1 MSGHVLDLNDCEL
14 RVASGAK
21 VAARSPGFA
30 VILEDATY
38 LGAEAVKRA
47 HLYPRQCYSRFWTDL
62 NQDALVVAAPRH
74 RHHADIAFEHLKSVH
89 EQAGRPAEMLL
100 AVPGNWPNEQLS
112 LLLGIVQALP
122 FKATGLVDAAVAA
135 AAGAAGAGR
144 WQHVELY
151 LHETVLTRLSGDG
164 EMAREA
170 VETLDNGGLT
180 VVHEAL
186 AGLVADIFIRQ
197 CRFDPLH
204 NAETEQALYDQIPGC
219 LQHLSGRPEV
229 VLEIKYRGARNQV
242 KLDRRS
248 VLAKLGDFYE
258 GILAKLEPGRTPL
271 LGERIASLPGLTAAV
286 PGAAVLPAD
295 AVFRGCTE
303 HRAAILSSGPH
314 LNFVTRLPLPRA
326 PQLRPAG
333 DTPATAPT
341 GTSGPAATH
350 VLVGFRAMRLHAKPL
365 FLSARGAVSAERH
378 DGAACSIGL
387 NSRQAVVTPLS
398 DITMYVNGERIT
410 GPRALSAGDKIGFAG
425 SDTVCTLI
433 SVDDGDAP

>member
-1 MSGHVLDLNDCEL
+1 MSGHVLELNDCEL
-14 RVASGAK
+14 RVASGTK
-21 VAARSPGFA
+21 VVARSPGFA

-38 LGAEAVKRA
+38 LGVEALKRA

-62 NQDALVVAAPRH
+62 NQDALAVAAPRH

-89 EQAGRPAEMLL
+89 EQAGRPAEMIL

-122 FKATGLVDAAVAA
+122 FKATGLVDSAVAA
-135 AAGAAGAGR
+135 AAGVAGAGR
-144 WQHVELY
+144 WHHIELY

-164 EMAREA
+164 EMTRES

-186 AGLVADIFIRQ
+186 AGLVADLFIRQ

-219 LQHLSGRPEV
+219 LQHLSTRTEV
-229 VLEIKYRGARNQV
+229 ILEIKYRGARNQV
-242 KLDRRS
+242 KLDRGS

-258 GILAKLEPGRTPL
+258 GILAKLDPGRTAL
-271 LGERIASLPGLTAAV
+271 LGERIASLPGLAAAI
-286 PGAAVLPAD
+286 PEAGVLPGD
-295 AVFRGCTE
+295 AMFRGCAE
-303 HRAAILSSGPH
+303 HRAAILTSGPQ
-314 LNFVTRLPLPRA
+314 LNFVTRLPLPQA
-326 PQLRPAG
+326 PQVHPAG
-333 DTPATAPT
+333 DAPVTAATGGA
-341 GTSGPAATH
+341 GPAATH
-350 VLVGFRAMRLHAKPL
+350 VLVGYRALRLHAKPL
-365 FLSARGAVSAERH
+365 FLSARGAVSGERQ

-387 NSRQAVVTPLS
+387 NSRQAVVTPLGGM
-398 DITMYVNGERIT
+398 TTYVNGERVS
-410 GPRALSAGDKIGFAG
+410 GPRALAAGDRISIAG

-433 SVDDGDAP
+433 SVDNGDAP